1 MGEMRSCTVTKKTQ
15 KKINEMNE
23 EKIEAIFDNGRS
35 KKDIKR
41 EDEIYEGN
49 YKIKRSNKRK
59 MNFGFKTC
67 DKNKNDEAS
76 VTVKK
81 MCTSIPADT
90 CIQNQIDRRLQ
101 QLSEPDYG
109 KWEVRLIE
117 GKN

>member
-15 KKINEMNE
+15 KKINAMNE

-41 EDEIYEGN
+41 EDEIHEGN